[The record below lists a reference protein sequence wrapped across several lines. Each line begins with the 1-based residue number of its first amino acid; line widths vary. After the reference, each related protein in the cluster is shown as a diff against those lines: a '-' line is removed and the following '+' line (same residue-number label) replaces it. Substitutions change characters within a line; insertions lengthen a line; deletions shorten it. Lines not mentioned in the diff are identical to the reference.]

1 MPTRST
7 RRSMLLA
14 AILVVATVATVP
26 LFGGTAAAQ
35 EESANDYF
43 ETFRGMEGTE
53 AYQEYDELET
63 VRTFAVS
70 QTQVTGDLSADERAE
85 FAAVAG
91 TLRAFDRA
99 YVRAE
104 DGEYEAS
111 LAAAENVSEHID
123 DLEQYDQ
130 TQATLAGLALTRFYE
145 RLGDGLYEEADAV
158 NRTPDRIERLE
169 MTATAY
175 ERADMPDEAAQFR
188 VQAEQLTA
196 EYERDRETIAT
207 ARNATAT
214 FVEDCTDCA
223 DVQAAIS
230 ANGLETF
237 AAYGEARATESQI
250 RDASDRAATHGLTD
264 REDELTAM
272 ADDVTETRTTLAIAS
287 SAVLVG
293 YGVAVGLLGTI
304 IVGRLFLW
312 RRTYEASR
320 VGSVVAVGDSDV

>member
-1 MPTRST
+1 
-7 RRSMLLA
+7 MLLA
-14 AILVVATVATVP
+14 AVLVVATVATVP

-53 AYQEYDELET
+53 AYAEYDELET

-70 QTQVTGDLSADERAE
+70 QTQVTGDLSTDERAE
-85 FAAVAG
+85 FEAVAG

-111 LAAAENVSEHID
+111 LAAAENVSEHFD

-207 ARNATAT
+207 ARNTTAT
-214 FVEDCTDCA
+214 FVEDCADCA

-237 AAYGEARATESQI
+237 AAYEEARATDRQI
-250 RDASDRAATHGLTD
+250 RDARDRAAVHGLAD
-264 REDELTAM
+264 REEELAAMVDE
-272 ADDVTETRTTLAIAS
+272 VSETRTTLAIAS

-293 YGVAVGLLGTI
+293 YGVVVGLLGTI
-304 IVGRLFLW
+304 VVGRLFVW